1 MITFVT
7 CWYAFKNKFKK
18 SNYEKWISN
27 FLTNVNNFYLV
38 IYTDNHS
45 VSMLYK
51 YINNNPRIKVIIL
64 PIHTFYNIK
73 YIEKWKKNQKENIYL
88 RQIEW
93 KVNMLWSEKISF
105 VKKTIEKNYFNTD
118 WYGWCD
124 IGYFRESKTDLT
136 KQQLTGWPNHN
147 VINKLDK
154 TKIHYANICNDAN
167 LFNKYKTIVKKKN
180 QFGLPEIPIPP
191 DQMSIAG
198 GFFLIYKDKINWWHK
213 TFDERLQLYFKH
225 NYLVKDDQII
235 LLDCIVT
242 DPNNFQIYTENNSKY
257 NNWFMFQ
264 RKLL

>member
-7 CWYAFKNKFKK
+7 CWYALKNKFNK
-18 SNYEKWISN
+18 SMYEKWISN

-64 PIHTFYNIK
+64 PIHAFYNIK
-73 YIEKWKKNQKENIYL
+73 YKDKWIKNQKDNIYL
-88 RQIEW
+88 KKIEW
-93 KVNMLWSEKISF
+93 KVNMLWCEKISF
-105 VKKTIEKNYFNTD
+105 VKNAFKENYFNTD
-118 WYGWCD
+118 WFGWCD
-124 IGYFRESKTDLT
+124 IGYFRGDNNDMT
-136 KQQLTGWPNHN
+136 KQQLTSWPNHN
-147 VINKLDK
+147 VINQLNK
-154 TKIHYANICNDAN
+154 TKIHYANICNNVNYFNN
-167 LFNKYKTIVKKKN
+167 LISIVKDKN
-180 QFGLPEIPIPP
+180 VNNLPRTAIPP

-198 GFFLIYKDKINWWHK
+198 GFFLIYKDKIDWWHK
-213 TFDERLQLYFKH
+213 TFDERLQLYFSN

-235 LLDCIVT
+235 LLDCIIT
-242 DPNNFQIYTENNSKY
+242 DPNNFQIYNENNSKY

>member
-7 CWYAFKNKFKK
+7 CWYALKNKFNK
-18 SNYEKWISN
+18 SIYEKWISN

-51 YINNNPRIKVIIL
+51 YIDNNPRIKVVLL
-64 PIHTFYNIK
+64 PIHKFYNIK
-73 YIEKWKKNQKENIYL
+73 YQDKWIKNQKNNIYL
-88 RQIEW
+88 KQIEW
-93 KVNMLWSEKISF
+93 KVNMLWCEKISF

-124 IGYFRESKTDLT
+124 IGYFRCDENAMT
-136 KQQLTGWPNHN
+136 KQQLTGWPNHKA
-147 VINKLDK
+147 INQLNK
-154 TKIHYANICNDAN
+154 TKIHYANICNNVN
-167 LFNKYKTIVKKKN
+167 LFRDYKNIVGAKN
-180 QFGLPEIPIPP
+180 QFGLPTIPIPP
-191 DQMSIAG
+191 VQMSIAG

-225 NYLVKDDQII
+225 NYLVKDDQMII
-235 LLDCIVT
+235 LDCALT
-242 DPNNFQIYTENNSKY
+242 AENEFQLYFENDNKY
-257 NNWFMFQ
+257 DNWFMFQ